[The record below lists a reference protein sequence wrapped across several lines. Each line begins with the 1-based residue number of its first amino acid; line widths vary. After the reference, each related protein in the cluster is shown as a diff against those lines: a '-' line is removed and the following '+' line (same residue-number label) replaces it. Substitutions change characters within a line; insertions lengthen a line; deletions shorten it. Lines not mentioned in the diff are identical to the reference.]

1 MGHSSM
7 DPAFHELRPWN
18 EGRLIGAKRA
28 LKQQQVWAI
37 RFWLDQHRR
46 LRDRALFD
54 FAIDSKLRGC
64 DVVKVRI
71 GDIVSGG
78 RVRDRAVVVQ
88 QKTKRPVQFELMDT
102 ARKTMR
108 AWLERRRGT
117 LNDFVFPSRNDYMAH
132 MSTRQYAR
140 LVHEWVVG
148 IGLPAQDYGTH
159 SLRRTKA
166 SIIYKATGNRAP
178 FRFYLVMPKSIARC
192 VIWALTW
199 KTLWNWPNALK
210 SEQPNCGRSAV
221 SFSFPRPDAFSSRG
235 LDQGASGGTGWPG
248 FTRMQKY
255 DADS

>member
-1 MGHSSM
+1 M

-18 EGRLIGAKRA
+18 EGRLFGAKRA

-54 FAIDSKLRGC
+54 LAIDSKLRGC
-64 DVVKVRI
+64 DVV
-71 GDIVSGG
+71 
-78 RVRDRAVVVQ
+78 RVRNRAVVVQ

-108 AWLERRRGT
+108 AWLERRGGT
-117 LNDFVFPSRNDYMAH
+117 LNDFIFPSRNDYMAH

-166 SIIYKATGNRAP
+166 SIIYKATGNLRAVQILLGHAKIDSTV
-178 FRFYLVMPKSIARC
+178 RYLGVD
-192 VIWALTW
+192 VEDALELAERT
-199 KTLWNWPNALK
+199 
-210 SEQPNCGRSAV
+210 EV
-221 SFSFPRPDAFSSRG
+221 
-235 LDQGASGGTGWPG
+235 
-248 FTRMQKY
+248 
-255 DADS
+255 